1 VGPAVRASSRER
13 RAPRP
18 LVLMVPPMP
27 SPSPQAAG
35 SEGARSAPVQ
45 VIRPTS
51 GWAALDAAA
60 LWRHRELLLFMALR
74 DVKLRYRQTLLGA
87 GWAILQPLSTALVF
101 TVFFGRLGGLPSDGA
116 PYALFALCG
125 LVPWQLFSQA
135 LLQSS
140 DSLVESRAILSKVYF
155 PRIIIPFSKV
165 GAGLLDFAISLALLG
180 LALLWYRV
188 ALRPGIA
195 AVPLLAILAL
205 VSALGAGLWLAT
217 LNVRYR
223 DIKYTVPFLTQLWL
237 FATPVAYPASV
248 VPERYRAWLGLNPM
262 AGVVEGF
269 RWALLGTPAPAAGLL
284 AVSSATAVLLLVTGL
299 FYFRRMERHFADVI

>member
-1 VGPAVRASSRER
+1 MTSPGAQPAAL
-13 RAPRP
+13 AADRP
-18 LVLMVPPMP
+18 VPV
-27 SPSPQAAG
+27 
-35 SEGARSAPVQ
+35 EE
-45 VIRPTS
+45 IRPTS
-51 GWAALDAAA
+51 GWATLDLAA

-116 PYALFALCG
+116 PYAVFALAG

-135 LLQSS
+135 LLQASE
-140 DSLVESRAILSKVYF
+140 SLVESRAILSKVYF

-165 GAGLLDFAISLALLG
+165 GAALLDFAISLALLG
-180 LALLWYRV
+180 VGMAWYGVGLTSRAEALPLLALL
-188 ALRPGIA
+188 
-195 AVPLLAILAL
+195 AL
-205 VSALGAGLWLAT
+205 VTALGAGLWLAT

-223 DIKYTVPFLTQLWL
+223 DIRYTVPFLTQLWL

-248 VPERYRAWLGLNPM
+248 VPERFRSWLGLNPM

-269 RWALLGTPAPAAGLL
+269 RWAFLGTPPPAPGLL
-284 AVSSATAVLLLVTGL
+284 GVSVAVAVLLLLSGL
-299 FYFRRMERHFADVI
+299 LYFRRMERDFADVI